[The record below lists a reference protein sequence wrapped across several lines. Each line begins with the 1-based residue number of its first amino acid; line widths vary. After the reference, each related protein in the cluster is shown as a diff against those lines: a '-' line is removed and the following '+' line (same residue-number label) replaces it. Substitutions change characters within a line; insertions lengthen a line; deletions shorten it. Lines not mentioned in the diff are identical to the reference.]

1 MNNSLPFLIGLGL
14 GLGLAAG
21 MRPYL
26 PALISGALAS
36 GGLLGLSYS
45 PGTFSFLQST
55 WWLVASAAAL
65 LAVYLLQLR
74 LGSQR
79 MDSGPI
85 AAALSGIGVGV
96 GAVLFAG
103 TLSGHGELS
112 WPGLLGGAVAALL
125 AQAAVWPLIRR
136 ARARLPEESTRNAL
150 TLYVDVGAVLLTI
163 LTALLHPLGYL
174 AVLLLAWLA
183 LAGRRRA
190 GGRYA
195 GLRILGR

>member
-1 MNNSLPFLIGLGL
+1 MNDSLAFLIGLGL

-45 PGTFSFLQST
+45 PGTFSFLQAN
-55 WWLVASAAAL
+55 WWLIACAAAL
-65 LAVYLLQLR
+65 LVVYLLQLR
-74 LGSQR
+74 LGTEW
-79 MDSGPI
+79 MDSGPL
-85 AAALSGIGVGV
+85 AAALSGVGVGV
-96 GAVLFAG
+96 GALLFAG
-103 TLSGHGELS
+103 TLSGHGEIS
-112 WPGLLGGAVAALL
+112 WPGLVGGAAAALL

-136 ARARLPEESTRNAL
+136 VRGRLPDGASRNAL
-150 TLYVDVGAVLLTI
+150 TLYVDVAAVLLSI

-174 AVLLLAWLA
+174 AVLLVAWLA